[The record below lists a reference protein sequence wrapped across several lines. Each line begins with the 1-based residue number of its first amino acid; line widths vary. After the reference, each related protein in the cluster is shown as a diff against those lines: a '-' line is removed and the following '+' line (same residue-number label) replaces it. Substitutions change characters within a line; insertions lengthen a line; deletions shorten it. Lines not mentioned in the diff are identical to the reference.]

1 MLANLPVLKEEL
13 EMKFD
18 LFAVPFCVVGALM
31 TGAAHAASTVLVSLQ
46 DDGRSLDLSK
56 NLGMTMDRH
65 PDMKLAPMSVK
76 INVTEVSPGEMTFVV
91 VNASKETVHEII
103 LSPIKDENV
112 LLPYI
117 DNENRVDEEQA
128 GHLGEVSELDPGK
141 KGTLTVN
148 LKPGS
153 YILYCN
159 IPGHYGAGM
168 WTRLKVK

>member
-1 MLANLPVLKEEL
+1 
-13 EMKFD
+13 MKIH
-18 LFAVPFCVVGALM
+18 LFAASVCAVGELL

-46 DDGRSLDLSK
+46 DNGQSLDLSK
-56 NLGMTMDRH
+56 NLGMTMDKH
-65 PDMKLAPMSVK
+65 PDMKMAPMSVK
-76 INVTEVSPGEMTFVV
+76 INVTKVSPGKVTFMV

-103 LSPIKDENV
+103 LSPVKDENV

-117 DNENRVDEEQA
+117 DNENRVDEEKA

-141 KGTLTVN
+141 KGTLTVD
-148 LKPGS
+148 LKLGS

-168 WTRLKVK
+168 WTKLKVQ

>member
-1 MLANLPVLKEEL
+1 MTNLPLHKEEL
-13 EMKFD
+13 EMKIH
-18 LFAVPFCVVGALM
+18 LFAASVCAVGALL

-46 DDGRSLDLSK
+46 DNGQSLDLSK
-56 NLGMTMDRH
+56 NLGMTMDKH
-65 PDMKLAPMSVK
+65 PDMKMAPMSVK
-76 INVTEVSPGEMTFVV
+76 INVTKVSPGKVTFMV

-103 LSPIKDENV
+103 LSPVKDENV

-117 DNENRVDEEQA
+117 DNENRVDEEKA

-141 KGTLTVN
+141 KGTLTVD
-148 LKPGS
+148 LKLGS

-168 WTRLKVK
+168 WTKLKVQ